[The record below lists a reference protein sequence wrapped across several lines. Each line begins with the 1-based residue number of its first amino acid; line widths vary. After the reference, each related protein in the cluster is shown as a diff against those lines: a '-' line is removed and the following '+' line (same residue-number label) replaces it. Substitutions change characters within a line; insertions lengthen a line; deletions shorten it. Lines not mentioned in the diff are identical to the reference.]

1 MKKHEEQLNIL
12 RFLEKKPESNQ
23 RLIAN
28 ELGFSLGKLNYCL
41 IELRKKGL
49 VKIKNFRRND
59 NKLSYLYLLTP
70 KGINKKTILTIN
82 FLQKRS
88 KEYEEIQNEYNKIK
102 NINR

>member
-12 RFLEKKPESNQ
+12 RFIEKKPESNQ

-41 IELRKKGL
+41 TALRKKGL

-82 FLQKRS
+82 FLQKKS

>member
-12 RFLEKKPESNQ
+12 RFIEKKPESNQ

-41 IELRKKGL
+41 MALRKKGL

-70 KGINKKTILTIN
+70 KGINKKTILN
-82 FLQKRS
+82 GSL
-88 KEYEEIQNEYNKIK
+88 Y
-102 NINR
+102 

>member
-12 RFLEKKPESNQ
+12 RFIEKKPESNQ

-41 IELRKKGL
+41 MALRKKGL

-70 KGINKKTILTIN
+70 KGINKKTKLTIN

>member
-1 MKKHEEQLNIL
+1 MKNREEQLNIL
-12 RFLEKKPESNQ
+12 RFIEKKPESNQ

-41 IELRKKGL
+41 TALRKKGL

-70 KGINKKTILTIN
+70 KGINKKTKLTIN
-82 FLQKRS
+82 FLQKLS

>member
-1 MKKHEEQLNIL
+1 MKNREEQLNIL
-12 RFLEKKPESNQ
+12 RFIEKKPESNQ

-41 IELRKKGL
+41 IALRKKGL

-82 FLQKRS
+82 FLQKLS

>member
-12 RFLEKKPESNQ
+12 RFIEKKPESNQ

-41 IELRKKGL
+41 MALRKKGL

-82 FLQKRS
+82 FLQKKS

-102 NINR
+102 NINK

>member
-1 MKKHEEQLNIL
+1 MKNREEQLNIL
-12 RFLEKKPESNQ
+12 RFIEKKPESNQ

-41 IELRKKGL
+41 TALRKKGL

-70 KGINKKTILTIN
+70 KGINKKTKLTIN

>member
-12 RFLEKKPESNQ
+12 RFIEKKPESNQ

-41 IELRKKGL
+41 MALRKKGL

>member
-12 RFLEKKPESNQ
+12 RFIEKKPESNQ

>member
-12 RFLEKKPESNQ
+12 RFIEKKPESNQ

-41 IELRKKGL
+41 IALRKKGL

-70 KGINKKTILTIN
+70 KGINKKTKLTIN

>member
-12 RFLEKKPESNQ
+12 RFIEKKPESNQ

-41 IELRKKGL
+41 TALRKKGL

>member
-12 RFLEKKPESNQ
+12 RFIEKKPESNQ
-23 RLIAN
+23 RLIAS

-41 IELRKKGL
+41 MALRKKGL

-82 FLQKRS
+82 FLQKKS

>member
-1 MKKHEEQLNIL
+1 MKKREEQLNIL
-12 RFLEKKPESNQ
+12 RFIEKKPESNQ

-41 IELRKKGL
+41 TALRKKGL

>member
-1 MKKHEEQLNIL
+1 MKNREEQLNIL
-12 RFLEKKPESNQ
+12 RFIEKKPESNQ

-41 IELRKKGL
+41 MALRKKGL

-82 FLQKRS
+82 FLQKKS

>member
-12 RFLEKKPESNQ
+12 RFIEKKPESNQ

-41 IELRKKGL
+41 MALRKKGL

-82 FLQKRS
+82 FLQKKS

>member
-70 KGINKKTILTIN
+70 KGINKKTKLTIN

>member
-41 IELRKKGL
+41 TALRKKGL

-82 FLQKRS
+82 FLQKKS

>member
-1 MKKHEEQLNIL
+1 MKKREEQLNIL
-12 RFLEKKPESNQ
+12 RFIEKKPESNQ

-41 IELRKKGL
+41 TALRKKGL

-70 KGINKKTILTIN
+70 KGINKKTKLTIN

>member
-41 IELRKKGL
+41 IALRKKGL

>member
-12 RFLEKKPESNQ
+12 RFIEKKPESNQ

-41 IELRKKGL
+41 TALRKKGL

-82 FLQKRS
+82 FLQKKS

-102 NINR
+102 NINK

>member
-12 RFLEKKPESNQ
+12 RFIEKKPESNQ

-41 IELRKKGL
+41 MALRKKGL

-82 FLQKRS
+82 FLQKKS
-88 KEYEEIQNEYNKIK
+88 KEYEEIQNEYKKIK

>member
-1 MKKHEEQLNIL
+1 MKKNDEQLNIL
-12 RFLEKKPESNQ
+12 RFIEKKPESNQ

-28 ELGFSLGKLNYCL
+28 ELGYSLGKLNYCL
-41 IELRKKGL
+41 MALRKKGL

-70 KGINKKTILTIN
+70 KGINKKTTLIIN
-82 FLQKRS
+82 FLQKKT
-88 KEYEEIQNEYNKIK
+88 KEYEEIQKEYSKIR

>member
-1 MKKHEEQLNIL
+1 MKKREEQLNIL
-12 RFLEKKPESNQ
+12 RFIEKKPESNQ

-41 IELRKKGL
+41 IALRKKGL

-82 FLQKRS
+82 FLQKLS

>member
-12 RFLEKKPESNQ
+12 IFLEKKPESNQ

-41 IELRKKGL
+41 IALRKKGL

-70 KGINKKTILTIN
+70 KGINKKTILNIN
-82 FLQKRS
+82 FL
-88 KEYEEIQNEYNKIK
+88 
-102 NINR
+102 

>member
-41 IELRKKGL
+41 TALRKKGL